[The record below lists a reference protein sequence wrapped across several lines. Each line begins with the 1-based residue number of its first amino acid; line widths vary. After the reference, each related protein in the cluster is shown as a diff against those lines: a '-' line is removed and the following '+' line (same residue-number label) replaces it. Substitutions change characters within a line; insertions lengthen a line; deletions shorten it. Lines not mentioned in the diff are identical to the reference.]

1 MFAMIVEA
9 LLGPPM
15 PMPFKITKPA
25 CFDKLAG
32 TPSVACQMHGN
43 FISLTQKTNP
53 LGAKV
58 RALGLKMISLIPP
71 LAFTKPA
78 VNAFSMILE
87 KIDKAVLV
95 FRGAFDAFYD
105 IKAQLSDPLDILWI
119 TLGDVIGI
127 IDILFRIPI
136 VPIQKIFEG
145 LIKMLKLNSVM
156 GIINKFIGMVIKIVF
171 HNPIV
176 STILKGPLKI
186 CSLILKAFTQN
197 PVAKGLI
204 KLMKG
209 LLGLLDKPI
218 KFSIFTKRYCFT
230 ILGILRKV
238 GRLFQKILDKVM
250 GMIKAVL

>member
-1 MFAMIVEA
+1 
-9 LLGPPM
+9 
-15 PMPFKITKPA
+15 
-25 CFDKLAG
+25 
-32 TPSVACQMHGN
+32 
-43 FISLTQKTNP
+43 
-53 LGAKV
+53 
-58 RALGLKMISLIPP
+58 
-71 LAFTKPA
+71 
-78 VNAFSMILE
+78 
-87 KIDKAVLV
+87 
-95 FRGAFDAFYD
+95 
-105 IKAQLSDPLDILWI
+105 
-119 TLGDVIGI
+119 
-127 IDILFRIPI
+127 
-136 VPIQKIFEG
+136 
-145 LIKMLKLNSVM
+145 MLKLNSVM

-230 ILGILRKV
+230 ILGILKKV

-250 GMIKAVL
+250 GMIKAVLKPIFDLIDKAFKKIASLVKLPDFGIMKGVMGKSQGTWSLLKSVGAMDNPIS